1 MRSDMVA
8 ERLWLDMNR
17 NSRKICT
24 FTIDLLISPHQ
35 IIKPVI
41 LWLQSLFFSN
51 HSWAFLKSSVKK
63 SRHFLIITEPLR
75 NIHFEMFISQRSFR
89 LLSLTP
95 R

>member
-8 ERLWLDMNR
+8 ESPWLDMNR
-17 NSRKICT
+17 NSRNICS
-24 FTIDLLISPHQ
+24 FAIELLISPHQ

-41 LWLQSLFFSN
+41 LSSQRLFFSN
-51 HSWAFLKSSVKK
+51 HSWDFFKSSAKR
-63 SRHFLIITEPLR
+63 SRHFFIITEPLR

-89 LLSLTP
+89 LLELTP